1 MEADELEIK
10 RGENITSQGAG
21 PILVGGSTPVPRLK
35 ILYTLRLRTAR
46 NLNLGF
52 LRHGEQTSSKSS
64 VGRSQKIFVG
74 CGDNGR

>member
-21 PILVGGSTPVPRLK
+21 PILVGGPTPVPRLK
-35 ILYTLRLRTAR
+35 NLYTLRLRTAR

-52 LRHGEQTSSKSS
+52 LRHEEADELKIERGAL
-64 VGRSQKIFVG
+64 QKII
-74 CGDNGR
+74 